1 MDSLVAGIRRR
12 GRHSRVRP
20 GFHERRGFG
29 PDDASGHTR
38 THALVRGDDPS
49 TPSTDAAS
57 SAQSIHTATRDDTG
71 SLAARR
77 AMGTADRSR
86 R

>member
-1 MDSLVAGIRRR
+1 MDSLVAGSRRR
-12 GRHSRVRP
+12 GGRSRVNS

-38 THALVRGDDPS
+38 AHALVRGDDPS
-49 TPSTDAAS
+49 TPSNDAAS
-57 SAQSIHTATRDDTG
+57 CAQSVHTATRDDTG

-77 AMGTADRSR
+77 AMGTTGHAR